1 MIDLAQPED
10 GSTGTPAD
18 KNPRSAHREDGTLP
32 FGTNPAGDRTGRP
45 GSRAGVETE
54 TGASGRQSGVE
65 FAVLFERFFDS
76 FRRQVL
82 ECYGKRCDEMI
93 ARAEEEV
100 AGHSLGFRLR
110 AIHSDNAL
118 TVLDL
123 AETMISRA
131 SVFKRRRLRRAA
143 LGAVSELYNA
153 HYEVLERFGAVER
166 VEQFYYRLKK

>member
-1 MIDLAQPED
+1 MIDLAQ
-10 GSTGTPAD
+10 
-18 KNPRSAHREDGTLP
+18 REDGTLP

-93 ARAEEEV
+93 
-100 AGHSLGFRLR
+100 
-110 AIHSDNAL
+110 
-118 TVLDL
+118 
-123 AETMISRA
+123 SRA

-143 LGAVSELYNA
+143 LGAVAELYNT
-153 HYEVLERFGAVER
+153 HYETLERFGAVER